1 MTRIGLLGL
10 GVMGRQHLAAYAQL
24 PGVEVEMRGA
34 GAYQAYGDGDREALY
49 RAMIA
54 DPALD
59 ALDLCLPT
67 PLHPRLAI
75 AALEAGKHVLC
86 EKPMALDLGSC
97 ERMLAAARASG
108 RILMIAHVLR
118 FAPAYQVL
126 AESVGSGRYGRLRYL
141 KLTRSSGRPAWGP
154 WLLDPAQSGGAVLD
168 LLVHDFDQAIALC
181 GFPDTIEARPV
192 ASADGVACTLGYG
205 HGDQGATVEV
215 EGGWFADGRP
225 FAMGFHARFEEAEL
239 IFVHDAPSPLE
250 LRSHKHPAGAIQLSP
265 EDMYTG
271 QLRYFAGCCHGGLQP
286 ERCLPAA
293 SAQAVKL
300 ALAVREAAEAGF
312 AGELLPDKERM

>member
-10 GVMGRQHLAAYAQL
+10 GVMGRQHLAGYAQL

-34 GAYQAYGDGDREALY
+34 GAYQGYGDGDREALY
-49 RAMIA
+49 QAMIA

-86 EKPMALDLGSC
+86 EKPMALDMDSC
-97 ERMLAAARASG
+97 GRMVAAARASG

-118 FAPAYQVL
+118 FAPAYEAL
-126 AESVGSGRYGRLRYL
+126 AEAVGSGRYGRLRHL
-141 KLTRSSGRPAWGP
+141 RLTRSSGRPAWGP

-192 ASADGVACTLGYG
+192 AFGDGVACRLGYG
-205 HGDQGATVEV
+205 RGDQGATVEV
-215 EGGWFADGRP
+215 EGGWFADDRP

-239 IFVHDAPSPLE
+239 TYVHDAASPLE
-250 LRSHKHPAGAIQLSP
+250 VHSDKHPAGAIPLSAA
-265 EDMYTG
+265 DMYTE
-271 QLRYFAGCCHGGLQP
+271 QLRYFAGCCAGGRQP
-286 ERCLPAA
+286 ERCLPGD
-293 SAQAVKL
+293 SARAVQL
-300 ALAVREAAEAGF
+300 ALEVRRIAGLQKDR
-312 AGELLPDKERM
+312 ETT

>member
-1 MTRIGLLGL
+1 MIRIGLLGL
-10 GVMGRQHLAAYAQL
+10 GVMGRQHLAGYAQL

-34 GAYQAYGDGDREALY
+34 GAYQGYGDGDREALY

-86 EKPMALDLGSC
+86 EKPMALDMESC

-118 FAPAYQVL
+118 FAPAYQAL
-126 AESVGSGRYGRLRYL
+126 AEAVGSQRYGRLRHL
-141 KLTRSSGRPAWGP
+141 RLTRSSGRPEWGP
-154 WLLDPAQSGGAVLD
+154 WLLDAAQSGGAVLD

-181 GFPDTIEARPV
+181 GFPESIEARPV
-192 ASADGVACTLGYG
+192 ASADGVACRLRYG
-205 HGDQGATVEV
+205 HGDQGAVVEV

-225 FAMGFHARFEEAEL
+225 FEMSFHARFEEAEL
-239 IFVHDAPSPLE
+239 IFVHDSASPLE
-250 LRSHKHPAGAIQLSP
+250 LRSDKHPAGAIPLP
-265 EDMYTG
+265 AAEMYTE
-271 QLRYFAGCCHGGLQP
+271 QLRYFAGCCAGGGQP
-286 ERCLPAA
+286 ERCLPAD
-293 SAQAVKL
+293 SAWAVQL
-300 ALAVREAAEAGF
+300 ALAVRKIAGQQQ
-312 AGELLPDKERM
+312 GRETT

>member
-10 GVMGRQHLAAYAQL
+10 GAMGRQHLAGYAQL

-59 ALDLCLPT
+59 AIDLCLPT

-86 EKPMALDLGSC
+86 EKPMALDMESC

-118 FAPAYQVL
+118 FAPAYQAL
-126 AESVGSGRYGRLRYL
+126 AEAVRSQRYGRLRYL

-181 GFPDTIEARPV
+181 GFPDTVDARPV
-192 ASADGVACTLGYG
+192 ASADGVACRLGYG
-205 HGDQGATVEV
+205 RGDQGPTVEV
-215 EGGWFADGRP
+215 EGGWFADGRS
-225 FAMGFHARFEEAEL
+225 FAMGFQARFEEAEL
-239 IFVHDAPSPLE
+239 TFVHDAASPLV
-250 LRSHKHPAGAIQLSP
+250 LHSDKQPAGAIPLP
-265 EDMYTG
+265 TADMYTE
-271 QLRYFAGCCHGGLQP
+271 QLRYFAGCCAGGGQP
-286 ERCLPAA
+286 ERCLPAD

-300 ALAVREAAEAGF
+300 ALEVRKAAEAGF
-312 AGELLPDKERM
+312 AAGLQQDKETT